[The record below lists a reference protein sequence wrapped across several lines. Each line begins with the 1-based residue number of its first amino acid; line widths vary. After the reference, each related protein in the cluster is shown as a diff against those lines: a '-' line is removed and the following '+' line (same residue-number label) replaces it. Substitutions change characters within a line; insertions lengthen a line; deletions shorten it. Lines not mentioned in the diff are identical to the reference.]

1 MLQRLCIHH
10 VALIEELEIEF
21 GEGFNVLTGETGAGK
36 SIIIDAVNLALGE
49 RASRELIMHDA
60 AKAKVEAVFSE
71 VNTPALNSLLE
82 ENGIEADADE
92 LILSRELSAAGK
104 NICRVN
110 GTLVTIAI
118 LKKISDQLVDI
129 HGQHEHQ
136 SLLDPQTHIAY
147 LDACA
152 TGAEKEKA
160 MVAQAAAAYHA
171 LLRENRNAVMP
182 EEERAR
188 QIDLLDYQL
197 KEIDA
202 AKLSAEEEEQLL
214 KERSVLMN
222 AEKIMA
228 ALEEGYTLLHA
239 EQGALSQIEQA
250 KRDLETIEA
259 YDSAYA
265 DIGHRMA
272 DAYYSLEDIGYALRD
287 ARNGFEFDASRLA
300 EVENRLDFIAGLK
313 RKYGPEVSDVLAYRD
328 NAAQKLQALTN
339 AAENQAELQKKIDE
353 SVQTYRKHAAALSE
367 ISKKTAESLQKEIL
381 KQLGDVGMNKAE
393 FRVEFKEF
401 GAPRFSENGED
412 EIEFLLSANPGEP
425 CKPLSKVA
433 SGGELSRIMLAF
445 KTILAD
451 RDAVPTLIF
460 DEIDTGISGKM
471 ASVVGGKMV
480 TIASAH
486 QVLCITHLP
495 QIAALADIH
504 YLIQKQD
511 DGKTTRSY
519 VKLLDE
525 EGCISRLSDMMS
537 GEADSA
543 LGREHARELLEKSR
557 AEKQRLRKDIR
568 A

>member
-104 NICRVN
+104 NVCRVN

-136 SLLDPQTHIAY
+136 SLLDPQTHVAF

-152 TGAEKEKA
+152 AGAEKEKA
-160 MVAQAAAAYHA
+160 MVAKAAAAYHA
-171 LLRENRNAVMP
+171 LMRENRNAVMP

-202 AKLSAEEEEQLL
+202 AKLSADEEEQLL

-250 KRDLETIEA
+250 KRDLESIEA
-259 YDSAYA
+259 YDGVYA

-287 ARNGFEFDASRLA
+287 ARNGFEFDASRLE
-300 EVENRLDFIAGLK
+300 EVERRLDFIAGLK

-353 SVQTYRKHAAALSE
+353 CVRNYQAHAAALSE
-367 ISKKTAESLQKEIL
+367 IRKKAAERLRKEIL
-381 KQLGDVGMNKAE
+381 KQLGDVGMSKAE
-393 FRVEFKEF
+393 FRVEFKES

-525 EGCISRLSDMMS
+525 EGCISRLSAMMS

-543 LGREHARELLEKSR
+543 LGREHAHELLEKSR
-557 AEKQRLRKDIR
+557 VEKQRLRKDIR